1 MGWNSEG
8 GLCWKIEEFQGLV
21 WEHKDSI
28 MTAWK
33 SRIRSDSREC
43 TIKIL
48 IDQVKIIHDNL
59 AMYGTAKF

>member
-8 GLCWKIEEFQGLV
+8 GLHWKIEESQGPV

-28 MTAWK
+28 MTTWK
-33 SRIRSDSREC
+33 SRVRSDSRKC

-48 IDQVKIIHDNL
+48 VDQVKIIHDSL
-59 AMYGTAKF
+59 ATYGIAKF